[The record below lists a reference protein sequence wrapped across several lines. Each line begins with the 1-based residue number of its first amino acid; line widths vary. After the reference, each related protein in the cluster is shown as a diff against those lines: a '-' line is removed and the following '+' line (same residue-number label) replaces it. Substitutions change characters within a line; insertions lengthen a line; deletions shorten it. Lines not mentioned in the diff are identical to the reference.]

1 MKNIYT
7 SKPKLG
13 PALRILIT
21 TYINIH
27 LTILTIFFIK
37 SFFDNIY
44 LFFSLYTI
52 NMQVGKSIGCTILT
66 LHKST
71 IKTFELNIYL
81 LFMIVRLYMYNHN

>member
-1 MKNIYT
+1 MKIIYE
-7 SKPKLG
+7 SIPKLG

-37 SFFDNIY
+37 SCFDNIY

-52 NMQVGKSIGCTILT
+52 NTQVGKSQLGGTIMT
-66 LHKST
+66 LHKAT
-71 IKTFELNIYL
+71 ITTFELNIYL
-81 LFMIVRLYMYNHN
+81 LFMIVR